1 MKNLTD
7 SPSAKNLVDE
17 FFQNKQGIEASEARN
32 KEILVELTRLSEG
45 DPAQIGNHKLTYV
58 ERKGSVSY
66 ATVVKEHLPG
76 LDLEAYRGKPSA
88 YFQLK

>member
-7 SPSAKNLVDE
+7 NLSAKNLADE
-17 FFQNKQGIEASEARN
+17 FFQNKQGIEASELRN

-45 DPAQIGNHKLTYV
+45 DSALIGNHKLGYV

-66 ATVVKEHLPG
+66 ASVVKDHLPG
-76 LDLEAYRGKPSA
+76 LDLESYRGKPSGF
-88 YFQLK
+88 FQLK

>member
-1 MKNLTD
+1 MKNLTNND
-7 SPSAKNLVDE
+7 LAVELVDAY
-17 FFQNKQGIEASEARN
+17 FHNKRNIEASEALN

-45 DPAQIGNHKLTYV
+45 EPAQIGNHKLTYV

-66 ATVVKEHLPG
+66 AAVVKDHLPG